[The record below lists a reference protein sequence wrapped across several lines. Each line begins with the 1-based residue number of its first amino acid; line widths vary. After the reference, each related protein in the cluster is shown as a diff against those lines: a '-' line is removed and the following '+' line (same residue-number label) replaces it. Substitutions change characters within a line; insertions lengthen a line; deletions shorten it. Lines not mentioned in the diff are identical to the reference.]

1 MTTNATTGTTA
12 NDQSVSRR
20 NFVGMGAM
28 AAAMGAGM
36 GMAGL
41 AAKPEQAKAH
51 DNSWD
56 ADRGLG
62 SADLH
67 PVEGPVDPM
76 TLPANDGHT
85 LNNLTDVSDLAANWY
100 APGDPWDEAT
110 KGYTNAQLDVL
121 LLNQTMVEDDY
132 TTPGGKTI
140 PAVYIN
146 LRNRLNRIGTGMG
159 SDIDDNEN
167 AWDFLMLLFSEDD
180 AQHLLEMPM
189 YKTFNALDYHN
200 ASGRDLEECKQ
211 ILASMGD
218 RGLISTRIRAGV
230 PFYELMTMEPGIWE
244 RNIYRIDDPEYV
256 NAHHHACGTD
266 MNIAFNETPCPQ
278 LMVLPCSEDV
288 VEGDMV
294 PYTSWEDAIRMQE
307 EICVIPCACR
317 RAADTLGTRDPD
329 CAERFGTETCIFMG
343 DYGHYMIE
351 HGYGRQLTA
360 EECIA
365 EVKANV
371 EKGLVPEI
379 LWTKTQDIMCQCCLC
394 DCGVMGAYHA
404 YGCEGEV
411 MDYVSPYNLKY
422 DAETCIGCG
431 TCVDRCPMG
440 AITLGDDG
448 VCAMDRQCIRCGQC
462 AYICPVDA
470 RKLVAKPLDEI
481 RMPDDDW
488 RTKELTK
495 GRRRILQ
502 GLIHD
507 FVPAEHQ
514 A

>member
-1 MTTNATTGTTA
+1 MATNDK
-12 NDQSVSRR
+12 NVSRR

-28 AAAMGAGM
+28 MGAMGM
-36 GMAGL
+36 GMAAF
-41 AAKPEQAKAH
+41 AAKPQTAQAH

-67 PVEGPVDPM
+67 PIEGAVDPM
-76 TLPANDGHT
+76 ALANNDGHT

-100 APGDPWDEAT
+100 APNDPWDEAT
-110 KGYTNAQLDVL
+110 K
-121 LLNQTMVEDDY
+121 DY
-132 TTPGGKTI
+132 TTPSGKTI
-140 PAVYIN
+140 PTVYIN
-146 LRNRLNRIGTGMG
+146 LCNKLNRIGAGMG

-189 YKTFNALDYHN
+189 YKTFSAVDYSVV
-200 ASGRDLEECKQ
+200 SGRDVEECKE
-211 ILASMGD
+211 ILADMGD
-218 RGLISTRIRAGV
+218 RGLITTRVRAGV
-230 PFYELMTMEPGIWE
+230 PYYELMTMEPGIWE
-244 RNIYRIDDPEYV
+244 RNIHRIDDPEYV

-266 MNIAFNETPCPQ
+266 MNIAFNETPSPQ
-278 LMVLPCSEDV
+278 LMVFPCSEEV

-294 PYTSWEDAIRMQE
+294 PYTSWEDAIRLQE
-307 EICVIPCACR
+307 DICIIPCACR

-343 DYGHYMIE
+343 DPGRYMID
-351 HGYGRQLTA
+351 HGIGRQVTA

-371 EKGLVPEI
+371 EKGLVPEMI
-379 LWTKTQDIMCQCCLC
+379 WTKTQEIMCQCCLC
-394 DCGVMGAYHA
+394 DCGIMGAYHA

-411 MDYVSPYNLKY
+411 MYYCSPYNLKY
-422 DAETCIGCG
+422 DADTCISCG
-431 TCVDRCPMG
+431 VCVDRCPMG

-448 VCAMDRQCIRCGQC
+448 VCVMDRQCIRCGQC
-462 AYICPVDA
+462 AYICPVEA

-488 RTKELTK
+488 KSKELTK
-495 GRRRILQ
+495 ARRRMLQ

-507 FVPAEHQ
+507 FDPAEKV
-514 A
+514 